1 MLHVLVSACLTG
13 ANCKY
18 NGGNNRN
25 EELLSVMERLKGK
38 AEFHL
43 ICPEQMGGLP
53 IPHPASEIRPSDH
66 AVIGKDGR
74 DVTAEFLLGADI
86 ALRTAKKYG
95 CTMAVLK
102 ERSPSCGSSGI
113 YDGTFSGR
121 VIPGMGKTA
130 GLLAEQGIR
139 LFGESQL
146 EEFLKA
152 AENGE

>member
-13 ANCKY
+13 VNCKY

-25 EELLSVMERLKGK
+25 EKLLSVMERLKGK

-86 ALRTAKKYG
+86 ALRTATKYG
-95 CTMAVLK
+95 CTM
-102 ERSPSCGSSGI
+102 
-113 YDGTFSGR
+113 DGTFSGR

-139 LFGESQL
+139 PFGESQI

-152 AENGE
+152 AETGE